1 MKLKTIEIIFIFF
14 AVFLLFEEPA
24 GGVTIPSDATN
35 AQTDPEARER
45 NNWDAMKFASS
56 HNLKLVGVNYFE
68 TKNPIQ

>member
-1 MKLKTIEIIFIFF
+1 MKVKTIEIIFIFF

-35 AQTDPEARER
+35 AKTER